1 METNN
6 EGNTSSTPDESTNS
20 SPKPFTLED
29 LEKKLASADI
39 NSDTLTVDPS
49 QFLSIN
55 LASAQDI
62 RASVEKQDTSNSGK
76 QDLDPSLL
84 GLDSKNSH
92 EDSSSITEFLSP
104 EAFDTTNSES
114 EDIEIDLEPIP
125 VHTSVDNKPIR
136 HHSIEEIDNQSLLNP
151 DDYQHIFEDE
161 YLADFDQELQDT
173 KHQEQELTQALN
185 QLNLGTEETRG
196 TNSIPQDNTNR
207 LAQLA
212 QQFHSGL
219 GQSLYCLPCD
229 PDKEEIFQYQFD
241 HNIDLGIDPSE
252 IETLREQ
259 ADFDF
264 DNESLNDEDLQAF
277 LQHVMLSEKNDANM
291 DSQGI
296 QQEDEPFYHVS
307 QRQEALSLATPLV
320 NAFYNEGTERQCFGH
335 KDKIFGVAFSPCG
348 QFFATASEDSTV
360 KIWNVKQNSL
370 VSTISGSSDHE
381 CLRVAWASSSWG
393 SGKGSKF
400 ERKDGDFILATSGS
414 DGYARIW
421 HSVDQAKSWKELAAL
436 DHLVEKRKNS
446 VKPEKLNIIEE
457 GDEENDEEKS
467 PEEQK
472 EEVLGT
478 EIYSL
483 QFIDKWSGLPSPE
496 SDESSSISAFMTSS
510 EDFIHV
516 WQYHPSAPKQED
528 PTNEREENGIINI
541 EKVMDIKFTHL
552 EHGFGG
558 VFVHVNSTNEDQGP
572 DWSDAQ
578 LTNIITKTNAFG
590 GDRNPDNLVFVFDA
604 VQCPANNLVGAA
616 LSDGTLRLVNGR
628 GICVTILQLPG
639 CQSHLTSFTWDQS
652 GYRLASTVATG
663 HVVLW
668 DIDYG
673 DGRGTVQPV
682 CRAVLEGGHQ
692 SGRPLF
698 GARYLGGPN
707 EDLLLS
713 WGIDGKLCL
722 WDSLSTGQIGAPI
735 CELVSKADYPIFA
748 VDRHESITESKE
760 RKSSICIAG
769 GNEGGFIGMPCY
781 LYNYSSEAK
790 LSE

>member
-1 METNN
+1 M
-6 EGNTSSTPDESTNS
+6 
-20 SPKPFTLED
+20 
-29 LEKKLASADI
+29 
-39 NSDTLTVDPS
+39 
-49 QFLSIN
+49 
-55 LASAQDI
+55 
-62 RASVEKQDTSNSGK
+62 
-76 QDLDPSLL
+76 
-84 GLDSKNSH
+84 
-92 EDSSSITEFLSP
+92 
-104 EAFDTTNSES
+104 
-114 EDIEIDLEPIP
+114 
-125 VHTSVDNKPIR
+125 
-136 HHSIEEIDNQSLLNP
+136 
-151 DDYQHIFEDE
+151 
-161 YLADFDQELQDT
+161 
-173 KHQEQELTQALN
+173 TQLLN
-185 QLNLGTEETRG
+185 QLNLDKDETTG

-207 LAQLA
+207 LAQ
-212 QQFHSGL
+212 QFHSGL
-219 GQSLYCLPCD
+219 GQSLYCQPCN
-229 PDKEEIFQYQFD
+229 PEEISQHQFD
-241 HNIDLGIDPSE
+241 HNIDLGIDPSD

-264 DNESLNDEDLQAF
+264 DNESLNDEDFQAF

-307 QRQEALSLATPLV
+307 QRQEALTLATPLV

-370 VSTISGSSDHE
+370 VSNISGSSDHE

-436 DHLVEKRKNS
+436 DHLVEKRKNR

-516 WQYHPSAPKQED
+516 WQYNPSAPKQED

-572 DWSDAQ
+572 DWSDSQ
-578 LTNIITKTNAFG
+578 LTNIITKTKAFG
-590 GDRNPDNLVFVFDA
+590 GERNPDNLVFVFDA

-673 DGRGTVQPV
+673 EGRGTVQPV

-698 GARYLGGPN
+698 GARYFGGPN

-735 CELVSKADYPIFA
+735 CELVSKAEYPIFA
-748 VDRHESITESKE
+748 VDRHESSTVSKE
-760 RKSSICIAG
+760 SKSSICIAG

-790 LSE
+790 LS

>member
-1 METNN
+1 METNK
-6 EGNTSSTPDESTNS
+6 EANTSSTPDESTKS
-20 SPKPFTLED
+20 SPKPFTLAD

-39 NSDTLTVDPS
+39 NADTLTVDPS

-55 LASAQDI
+55 LTSAQDI
-62 RASVEKQDTSNSGK
+62 RAREKQDTSNSGK
-76 QDLDPSLL
+76 QDLDPSLPVP
-84 GLDSKNSH
+84 DSQ
-92 EDSSSITEFLSP
+92 EDSSSITEFLSSP
-104 EAFDTTNSES
+104 EALETANSES
-114 EDIEIDLEPIP
+114 EDIDIDFEPIP
-125 VHTSVDNKPIR
+125 VETSPYNKPIR

-161 YLADFDQELQDT
+161 YLADFFDQELQDT
-173 KHQEQELTQALN
+173 KKQEQELTQALN
-185 QLNLGTEETRG
+185 QLNLDTDETTGTD
-196 TNSIPQDNTNR
+196 SIPQDNTNH
-207 LAQLA
+207 LV

-219 GQSLYCLPCD
+219 GQSLYCLPCN
-229 PDKEEIFQYQFD
+229 PDKEETFQYQFD
-241 HNIDLGIDPSE
+241 NNIDFGIDPSD
-252 IETLREQ
+252 IRLREQ

-291 DSQGI
+291 DSQDI

-348 QFFATASEDSTV
+348 RFFATASEDSTV

-393 SGKGSKF
+393 SGNGSKF
-400 ERKDGDFILATSGS
+400 ERKDGDLILATSGS
-414 DGYARIW
+414 DGYARIL
-421 HSVDQAKSWKELAAL
+421 HSLDQAKSWKELAAL
-436 DHLVEKRKNS
+436 DHLEEKRKNS
-446 VKPEKLNIIEE
+446 VKPEKLNVIEE
-457 GDEENDEEKS
+457 GDEENEEEKS
-467 PEEQK
+467 AQEQK

-483 QFIDKWSGLPSPE
+483 QFIDKWSGLPSLE
-496 SDESSSISAFMTSS
+496 SDGSASISAIMTSS

-516 WQYHPSAPKQED
+516 WQYNPSAPDQED
-528 PTNEREENGIINI
+528 TTNEKEENGIINI
-541 EKVMDIKFTHL
+541 EKVIDIKFTHL

-558 VFVHVNSTNEDQGP
+558 VFVHVNSKNEDQGP

-578 LTNIITKTNAFG
+578 LTNIITKTKAFG

-748 VDRHESITESKE
+748 VDTYESSAEANE
-760 RKSSICIAG
+760 NKSSICIAG

-790 LSE
+790 FSEQ

>member
-1 METNN
+1 MKTNN
-6 EGNTSSTPDESTNS
+6 EANTSSTPDESTNS

-55 LASAQDI
+55 LTSAQDI

-76 QDLDPSLL
+76 QDLDPSLP
-84 GLDSKNSH
+84 GLDSKNSQQ
-92 EDSSSITEFLSP
+92 DSSSITEFLSP
-104 EAFDTTNSES
+104 EALDTTNSES

-125 VHTSVDNKPIR
+125 VHTSADNKPIR

-173 KHQEQELTQALN
+173 QNQEQELTQALN

-207 LAQLA
+207 LAQ
-212 QQFHSGL
+212 QFHSGL
-219 GQSLYCLPCD
+219 GQSLYCQPCN
-229 PDKEEIFQYQFD
+229 PEEISQHQFD
-241 HNIDLGIDPSE
+241 HNIDLGIDPSD

-277 LQHVMLSEKNDANM
+277 LQHVMLREKNDANM

-446 VKPEKLNIIEE
+446 VKPEKLNIIDE

-496 SDESSSISAFMTSS
+496 SDESSSISAVMTSS

-516 WQYHPSAPKQED
+516 WQYLPSAPKQED

-572 DWSDAQ
+572 DWSDSQ
-578 LTNIITKTNAFG
+578 LTNIITKTKAFG
-590 GDRNPDNLVFVFDA
+590 GERNPDNLVFVFDA

-673 DGRGTVQPV
+673 
-682 CRAVLEGGHQ
+682 
-692 SGRPLF
+692 F
-698 GARYLGGPN
+698 
-707 EDLLLS
+707 
-713 WGIDGKLCL
+713 K
-722 WDSLSTGQIGAPI
+722 
-735 CELVSKADYPIFA
+735 
-748 VDRHESITESKE
+748 
-760 RKSSICIAG
+760 RKNIIA
-769 GNEGGFIGMPCY
+769 
-781 LYNYSSEAK
+781 
-790 LSE
+790 

>member
-1 METNN
+1 METNK
-6 EGNTSSTPDESTNS
+6 EANTSSTPDESTNS
-20 SPKPFTLED
+20 SPKPFTLAD

-39 NSDTLTVDPS
+39 NADTLTVDPS

-55 LASAQDI
+55 LTSAQDI

-76 QDLDPSLL
+76 QDLDPSLPVP
-84 GLDSKNSH
+84 DSQ
-92 EDSSSITEFLSP
+92 EDSSSITEFLSQ
-104 EAFDTTNSES
+104 EALETANSES
-114 EDIEIDLEPIP
+114 EDIDIDFEPIP
-125 VHTSVDNKPIR
+125 VETSPYNKPIR

-161 YLADFDQELQDT
+161 YLADFFDQELQDT
-173 KHQEQELTQALN
+173 KKQEQELTQALN
-185 QLNLGTEETRG
+185 QLNLDTDETTGTD
-196 TNSIPQDNTNR
+196 SIPQDNANH
-207 LAQLA
+207 LV

-219 GQSLYCLPCD
+219 GQSLYCLPCN
-229 PDKEEIFQYQFD
+229 PDKEETFQYQFD
-241 HNIDLGIDPSE
+241 NNIDFGIDPSD
-252 IETLREQ
+252 IRLREQ

-291 DSQGI
+291 DSQDI

-348 QFFATASEDSTV
+348 RFFATASEDSTV

-381 CLRVAWASSSWG
+381 CLRVAWASSTWG

-400 ERKDGDFILATSGS
+400 ERKDGDLILATSGS

-421 HSVDQAKSWKELAAL
+421 HSLDQAKSWKELAAL
-436 DHLVEKRKNS
+436 DHLEEKRKNS
-446 VKPEKLNIIEE
+446 VKPEKLNVIEE
-457 GDEENDEEKS
+457 GDEENEEEKS
-467 PEEQK
+467 AQEQK

-483 QFIDKWSGLPSPE
+483 QFIDKWSGLPSLE
-496 SDESSSISAFMTSS
+496 SDGSASISAIMTSS

-516 WQYHPSAPKQED
+516 WQYNPSAPDQED
-528 PTNEREENGIINI
+528 TTNEKEENGIINI

-558 VFVHVNSTNEDQGP
+558 VFVQIEDQGP

-578 LTNIITKTNAFG
+578 STNIITKTKAFG

-748 VDRHESITESKE
+748 VDTYESSAEANE
-760 RKSSICIAG
+760 NKSSICIAG

-790 LSE
+790 FSEQ